1 MELLKRYILPR
12 FLQWLIVIFVGVT
25 VAFVVPR
32 LSPIDPV
39 QNTLNRMA
47 VYGIMYPEAVDML
60 RATLE
65 ELYGLKGTIF
75 EQYVAFWRRL
85 LTGDF
90 GPSLTVFPTPVSQLI
105 LQALPWTL
113 GLLVTSTVASW
124 LFGIFIGT
132 LAGVYSGSR
141 LSRALETMVLCITPI
156 PYYIM
161 ALTLVLLFAYA
172 IPVFPLAGGAAIG
185 LRPSLSWPFIGSVLK
200 HGFLPALSLVV
211 ISTGWH
217 FLSQKALTSTLVS
230 SDFVTYARIAAVPRR
245 TILYHYL
252 VRNSLLPQA
261 TDLALSLGTVF
272 GGALITEVVF
282 SYPGIGQVLHTA
294 IFQGDFNLMMGIIV
308 LSVVGIATGALVI
321 DLMYPLLD
329 PRIRYR

>member
-1 MELLKRYILPR
+1 MELFKRYIVPR
-12 FLQWLIVIFVGVT
+12 LVQWLVVIFVGVT

-32 LSPIDPV
+32 LSPMDPV

-47 VYGIMYPEAVDML
+47 VYGFMYPEAVEML
-60 RATLE
+60 RVTLE
-65 ELYGLKGTIF
+65 ELYGLKGSIF
-75 EQYVAFWRRL
+75 DQYIAFWKRL

-90 GPSLTVFPTPVSQLI
+90 GPSLTVFPTPVTQLI
-105 LQALPWTL
+105 MQALPWTV
-113 GLLVTSTVASW
+113 GLLVTSTIGSW
-124 LFGIFIGT
+124 LLGIFIGT

-141 LSRALETMVLCITPI
+141 FSQILETIVMCVTPI

-161 ALTLVLLFAYA
+161 ALTLVLLFAYV
-172 IPVFPLAGGAAIG
+172 IPIFPLAGGAAIG
-185 LRPSLSWPFIGSVLK
+185 LRPGFNWAFIGSVLK
-200 HGFLPALSLVV
+200 HGFLPAFSLVV
-211 ISTGWH
+211 ISTGWR
-217 FLSQKALTSTLVS
+217 FLSQKALTSTLVG

-245 TILYHYL
+245 TILSHYL
-252 VRNSLLPQA
+252 IRNSLLPQA

-308 LSVVGIATGALVI
+308 LSVVGIATGALII
-321 DLMYPLLD
+321 DLLYPFLD
-329 PRIRYR
+329 PRVRYH